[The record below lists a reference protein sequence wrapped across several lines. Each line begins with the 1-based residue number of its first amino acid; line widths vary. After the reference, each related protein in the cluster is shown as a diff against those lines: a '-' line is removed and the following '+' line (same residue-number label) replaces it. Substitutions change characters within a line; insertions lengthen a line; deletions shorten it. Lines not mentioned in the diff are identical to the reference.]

1 MIREANKNDL
11 DEILQLYYKRATM
24 EDIDELVRTRII
36 VLRAAD
42 KLSDD
47 EDMSVVEEKSYA
59 YYRRAL
65 ESGEHIAYLVYD
77 NGKFIGAGGLSFYQ
91 VMPTYHNPTG
101 KKAYIMNMYTA
112 SEYRRQ
118 GIAFHTLDL
127 LVKDARKQ
135 GISQITL
142 EATEMGRPLYERYG
156 FVKMEDEMELI

>member
-1 MIREANKNDL
+1 MIQKFE
-11 DEILQLYYKRATM
+11 YKRATM
-24 EDIDELVRTRII
+24 EDLDELVRTRIS
-36 VLRAAD
+36 VFRAAN

-47 EDMSVVEEKSYA
+47 EDMSVVEEESYA

-65 ESGEHIAYLVYD
+65 ETGEHIAYLVYD
-77 NGKFIGAGGLSFYQ
+77 NGAFIGAGGVSFYQ

-127 LVKDARKQ
+127 LVKDVRKQ
-135 GISQITL
+135 GVSQIAL
-142 EATEMGRPLYERYG
+142 EATEMGRPLYEKYG
-156 FVKMEDEMELI
+156 FVKMEDEMELKV

>member
-1 MIREANKNDL
+1 MLERFE
-11 DEILQLYYKRATM
+11 YKRATM

-36 VLRAAD
+36 VLRAAN
-42 KLSDD
+42 KLPDD
-47 EDMSVVEEKSYA
+47 EDMFVVEKESYA

-65 ESGEHIAYLVYD
+65 ETGEHIAYLVYD
-77 NGKFIGAGGLSFYQ
+77 NGAFVGAGGVSFYQ

-156 FVKMEDEMELI
+156 FVKMEDEMELKV

>member
-1 MIREANKNDL
+1 MKLNIKDFE
-11 DEILQLYYKRATM
+11 YKKATI

-36 VLRAAD
+36 VLRAAN

-47 EDMSVVEEKSYA
+47 VDMSVVETESRA
-59 YYRRAL
+59 YYKRAF

-77 NGKFIGAGGLSFYQ
+77 NGKFIGAGGVSFYQ

-112 SEYRRQ
+112 LEYRRQ

-127 LVKDARKQ
+127 LVKDAKAK
-135 GISQITL
+135 GVSQIAL
-142 EATEMGRPLYERYG
+142 EATDMGLPLYEEYG
-156 FVKMEDEMELI
+156 FRKLENEMEI

>member
-1 MIREANKNDL
+1 MLEGF
-11 DEILQLYYKRATM
+11 EYKRATM
-24 EDIDELVRTRII
+24 EDLDELVRTRII
-36 VLRAAD
+36 VLRAAN

-47 EDMSVVEEKSYA
+47 EDMSVVEEESYA

-65 ESGEHIAYLVYD
+65 ETGEHIAYLVYD
-77 NGKFIGAGGLSFYQ
+77 NGAFIGAGGVSFYQ

-112 SEYRRQ
+112 LEYRRQ

-127 LVKDARKQ
+127 LVKNARKQ

-142 EATEMGRPLYERYG
+142 EATEMGRPLYEKYG
-156 FVKMEDEMELI
+156 FVKMENEMELIK